1 MFYAGSMVKNDY
13 LCAQI
18 MAINA
23 LSILIPTYND
33 LCVRLV
39 DDLRQQAEAAGFDYE
54 ILVADDGSTD
64 TDVITKNSE
73 INQWPHCHYLRQ
85 SQNIGRAAI
94 RNHLARQ
101 ARYDHLLFIDSDMT
115 LVRPDYLSRYVS
127 TAGDDVI
134 DGGVCIGGDADALKG
149 NLRYR
154 YEKAAEHEHTAEK
167 RRLHPYQDFHT
178 ANFLIRRNLMLAH
191 PFDERFRHYGYEDVL
206 FGKQLRADRIAI
218 TTSTT
223 LWASAPL
230 NPTPTLCPRLKKA
243 CTPSVSSAMNCEA
256 TPAYS
261 HSPTASTFRRYCGSS
276 ASPTACL
283 ALSSAAI
290 SAAITPIS
298 VCSASTSS
306 VISSRCKG
314 TNNFPNHQTF
324 LQVFS
329 NIFILH
335 YKKLQYGNSTTH
347 DVCVSVFFVLCLFCL
362 FSFSRNSHT
371 QHSHHN
377 IIIYY

>member
-1 MFYAGSMVKNDY
+1 MVKNDY

-18 MAINA
+18 MAINT

-64 TDVITKNSE
+64 ADVIAKNSE

-127 TAGDDVI
+127 TAGADVI

-154 YEKAAEHEHTAEK
+154 YEKAAEHENTAEK

-178 ANFLIRRNLMLAH
+178 ANFLIRRDLMLAH

-218 TTSTT
+218 THIDN
-223 LWASAPL
+223 PL
-230 NPTPTLCPRLKKA
+230 GFCTFEPNPDFVSKTEEGLRTLCQFRHELRGYSRMLTFADGIHIPPILWIIRL
-243 CTPSVSSAMNCEA
+243 
-256 TPAYS
+256 S
-261 HSPTASTFRRYCGSS
+261 HRLFGTLIRRNLCGHH
-276 ASPTACL
+276 
-283 ALSSAAI
+283 
-290 SAAITPIS
+290 
-298 VCSASTSS
+298 
-306 VISSRCKG
+306 
-314 TNNFPNHQTF
+314 PNLRLFGLYKLGYF
-324 LQVFS
+324 LT
-329 NIFILH
+329 
-335 YKKLQYGNSTTH
+335 LQRYE
-347 DVCVSVFFVLCLFCL
+347 
-362 FSFSRNSHT
+362 
-371 QHSHHN
+371 
-377 IIIYY
+377 